1 MSTLVTF
8 ENWFKE
14 KYPEVSLHAIR
25 AVLAL
30 SADGA
35 TIPFIARYRKEQTGN
50 LSDIFIEKI
59 VDEKELFDEIQKRQA
74 YILSEIEA
82 QGKLD
87 PALKEKIL
95 STFEKNILEDLY
107 LPYRQK
113 KRTKASK
120 ARDAGIEP
128 LADWIWNV
136 GHGTEKPKDGQTL
149 EIWAFTFRNEAKG
162 YNTAEE
168 VIAGAQDILVERLSE
183 NQDLRQKVRDQYKS
197 HAFLISVKTSKAKSD
212 SKFENYF
219 NFREKLS
226 VLAKPE
232 NSHRYLAMRRGFVEG
247 ELKLSFG
254 GAADNDS
261 FESEMMS
268 WFDQVALT
276 EPSSVG
282 ATILKKAAETA
293 LKVHVTTSI
302 ENEMNSDLKA
312 IADLEAIEVF
322 ATNVKRVLLASPY
335 GPKSVMGID
344 PGIRTGCKVA
354 IVDDTGKF
362 IISTVIHFQTDEQK
376 KNATEMLMRAI
387 MEAKISAIAIGNGTH
402 GRETE
407 SFIRL
412 MLKEKGL
419 AKLPVVMVSESG
431 ASIYSAS
438 EIAREEFPNL
448 DPTERGAISI
458 ARRLQDPLAEL
469 VKVDPKSIGVG
480 QYQHDVSQPALKR
493 ALTRVVELCVNTV
506 GINLN
511 TASKHLL
518 SYVSGIGPALAEN
531 ILQYRSVHGI
541 FKSRDE
547 LKKVSRFSDKIFEQA
562 AGFLRVFESDNPLDK
577 TAVHPE
583 QYSVLQDFANKKSI
597 SISELKNHEAE
608 LKPLLGEYS
617 FQDVITELARPGRDP
632 RDEFVPV
639 QFRDDI
645 FEIKDLKLGM
655 QCPGV
660 VTNVT
665 SFGAFVDIGVHQDG
679 LVHLSQL
686 SGEFVKDPTTV
697 VQSGDRVNVRVIG
710 VDLEKKQISLSMKP
724 ERAARSNAPEEHST
738 KRSRSP
744 QQKENRLP
752 RQDKRPPKEKKQVG
766 ASAPHNPNYVP
777 PPSKKPERK
786 PKPAFNNAFAGLAGF
801 KISK

>member
-1 MSTLVTF
+1 MSKTIVF
-8 ENWFKE
+8 ESWFKE
-14 KYPEVSLHAIR
+14 KYPEVPLPSIA

-30 SADGA
+30 SSEGA

-50 LSDIFIEKI
+50 LSDVLIEKI

-95 STFEKNILEDLY
+95 TTFEKNILEDLY

-113 KRTKASK
+113 KRTKAAK

-128 LADWIWNV
+128 LADWIWNT
-136 GHGTEKPKDGQTL
+136 GHGTETPQPGQTL
-149 EIWAFTFRNEAKG
+149 EIWAFTFRNEQKG

-168 VIAGAQDILVERLSE
+168 VIAGAQDILVERISE
-183 NQDLRQKVRDQYKS
+183 NQDLRQRVRDHYKQN
-197 HAFLISVKTSKAKSD
+197 ACLISEKTTKAKSD

-219 NFREKLS
+219 NYREKLS

-254 GAADNDS
+254 GAAEGDT
-261 FESEMMS
+261 FESEMLS
-268 WFDQVALT
+268 WFEAHALT
-276 EPSSVG
+276 DAASPG
-282 ATILKKAAETA
+282 AHILKKAAELA

-302 ENEMNSDLKA
+302 ENEMNAELKA

-354 IVDDTGKF
+354 LVDDTGKYLTSF
-362 IISTVIHFQTDEQK
+362 VIHFQTPEQK
-376 KNATEMLMRAI
+376 TQAQELLMRAI
-387 MEAKISAIAIGNGTH
+387 MEAKISAIAIGNGTN

-407 SFIRL
+407 SFVRL
-412 MLKEKGL
+412 TLKEKGL
-419 AKLPVVMVSESG
+419 SKLPVVMVSESG

-438 EIAREEFPNL
+438 EVAREEFPEL
-448 DPTERGAISI
+448 DPTVRGAISI

-531 ILQYRSVHGI
+531 ILQYRSVHGV
-541 FKSRDE
+541 FKSRGE
-547 LKKVSRFSDKIFEQA
+547 LKKVSRFSEKIFEQA
-562 AGFLRVFESDNPLDK
+562 AGFLRVFESDHPLDK

-583 QYSVLQDFANKKSI
+583 KYEVLESFVKKHDKKLTEIVGENSKALEQFAS
-597 SISELKNHEAE
+597 E

-645 FEIKDLKLGM
+645 FEMKDLKLGM

-686 SGEFVKDPTTV
+686 SSEFVKDPTTV

-724 ERAARSNAPEEHST
+724 ERAPRAERSE
-738 KRSRSP
+738 RSKAP
-744 QQKENRLP
+744 QQR
-752 RQDKRPPKEKKQVG
+752 DKRPPREKKQVG

-777 PPSKKPERK
+777 PPSKKPEKK

-801 KISK
+801 KINK